1 MVGGYGYAGV
11 RRGIFLL
18 SLPGRAAHVGGAML
32 EVVGLT
38 KTYGEFSA
46 VKDLSFTAGPGELLG
61 LVGPN
66 GAGKTTTLRCLAG
79 IFPPTHGRITI
90 AGHDLLAQPVAA
102 KRELAYFSDEPRLFD
117 HLTVRQH
124 LIFTARLYQVLDV
137 DSRIPPLLEQLDLVD
152 QADQLPGELS
162 RGMKQKVQLACGLLH
177 SPRVLFF
184 DEPLTGL
191 DPFAIR
197 KTKDLIRGQAAAG
210 RTIVI
215 SSHLLHL
222 LEEICTRVL
231 ILQRGVKV
239 VHGTL
244 AEIRAQFAGGSADAS
259 LEDLF
264 LSIAGPQP
272 VEAPA
277 PPPLVPPSVTPL
289 PPPLP

>member
-1 MVGGYGYAGV
+1 
-11 RRGIFLL
+11 
-18 SLPGRAAHVGGAML
+18 ML

-38 KTYGEFSA
+38 KTYGDFAA
-46 VKDLSFTAGPGELLG
+46 VCDLSFTAGPGELLG

-79 IFPPTHGRITI
+79 IFPPTRGTIRI
-90 AGHDLLAQPVAA
+90 AGHDLLAQPLLA

-117 HLTVRQH
+117 QLTVRQH
-124 LIFTARLYQVLDV
+124 LMFTARLYQVADAAE
-137 DSRIPPLLEQLDLVD
+137 RIPPLLEQLDLTV

-177 SPRVLFF
+177 SPKVLFF

-197 KTKDLIRGQAAAG
+197 RTKDLIRQQAAAG
-210 RTIVI
+210 TTTVL

-222 LEEICTRVL
+222 LEEICTRFLV
-231 ILQRGVKV
+231 LQRGVKI

-244 AEIRAQFAGGSADAS
+244 AEIRAQFSGGGPNAS

-264 LSIAGPQP
+264 LQFAADPTTTP
-272 VEAPA
+272 PA
-277 PPPLVPPSVTPL
+277 PPGPAAPRRTEAELPPRL
-289 PPPLP
+289 PPPLT